1 MKNTDLLRFPNKER
15 LLSSSINPNDNL
27 PIYIEDDQVSRLINL
42 ATEHRQ
48 ELINLNHMPTKTVRR

>member
-15 LLSSSINPNDNL
+15 LLSSSINPNNNL

-42 ATEHRQ
+42 SDLIEHI
-48 ELINLNHMPTKTVRR
+48 LFLFIFLFS